1 MGRFNDIKVVTQH
14 ISSPNFHMM
23 NLWCLIT
30 ILLFPCAYSRDINDK
45 KGFSVFNI
53 VKFSHYQCI
62 STSIHPSGFSRYGTC
77 FTESEC
83 EKKNGTAFGSC
94 ASGFGVC
101 CVFVQSSCDS
111 IVNENIT
118 YVSKTVNDI
127 QTCKFNIQ
135 KVTPDAGSICSLRLD
150 FEIFSTI
157 KSLTD
162 SLETNGGTCT
172 DTFIASVDA
181 TGDSTPTICGE
192 NSGQHVYLD
201 FGNGES
207 NQAVLEFTFDTT
219 TSTSQRKFEI
229 SVSQIE
235 CTSIYKAP
243 LGCLQYHYSTRGRL
257 TTFNFD
263 GSNGHLASQ
272 RYNICLKHNKGF
284 CCVKYQVCDDESSYT
299 LHNANDD
306 GDVAT
311 LMSLTESYCANDF
324 IIIEGSSS
332 TCSLTNTVNRYCG
345 EKFSDVDKQAQ
356 DLQICDCTP
365 PYRVTIVTD
374 DTNNA
379 LGVAPLA
386 LPEEATLLSRGLC
399 LTYTQ
404 IAC

>member
-1 MGRFNDIKVVTQH
+1 MK
-14 ISSPNFHMM
+14 
-23 NLWCLIT
+23 LWFLT
-30 ILLFPCAYSRDINDK
+30 AILFFICAFSRDMNQN

-53 VKFSHYQCI
+53 VTFNHDQCI
-62 STSIHPSGFSRYGTC
+62 STSTTASGSSRDGTC
-77 FTESEC
+77 LTESEC
-83 EKKNGTAFGSC
+83 EKRNGNVFGTC

-101 CVFVQSSCDS
+101 CVFVESNCDS
-111 IVNENIT
+111 IVKENIT
-118 YVSKTVNDI
+118 YVRKIVNGDV
-127 QTCKFNIQ
+127 QSCTFNIQ
-135 KVTPDAGSICSLRLD
+135 KITPDSICSLRLD

-172 DTFIASVDA
+172 DTFIARVDA

-201 FGNGES
+201 FGEGES
-207 NQAVLEFTFDTT
+207 NQAILEFTFDTT
-219 TSTSQRKFEI
+219 TSTAQRGFEI

-235 CTSIYKAP
+235 CKSAFRAP
-243 LGCLQYHYSTRGRL
+243 SGCLQYHFGTRGRL

-263 GSNGHLASQ
+263 GSNGHLANQ
-272 RYNICLKHNKGF
+272 QYNICLKHNKGY
-284 CCVKYQVCDDESSYT
+284 CCVKYQICNDDSSYT
-299 LHNANDD
+299 LHNHNDD

-311 LMSLTESYCANDF
+311 LTALTESWCANDF

-332 TCSLTNTVNRYCG
+332 TCSTTNTVNRYCG
-345 EKFSDVDKQAQ
+345 EKFSDVDMQAQ

-374 DTNNA
+374 STNNA
-379 LGVAPLA
+379 LGIPPLA
-386 LPEEATLLSRGLC
+386 MPEEPTVLSRGLC

-404 IAC
+404 VAC